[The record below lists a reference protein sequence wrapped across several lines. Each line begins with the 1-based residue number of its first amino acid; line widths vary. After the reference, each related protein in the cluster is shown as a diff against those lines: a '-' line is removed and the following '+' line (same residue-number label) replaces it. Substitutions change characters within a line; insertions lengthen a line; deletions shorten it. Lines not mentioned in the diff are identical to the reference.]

1 MPDTTTIDIT
11 ALDAEIA
18 AIEAEHAATTARVDA
33 LLSRPVAPRPV
44 TTRERLDAL
53 WAGVAQ
59 LEHVSRVQE
68 HYQRRIARAIDAL

>member
-1 MPDTTTIDIT
+1 MPDTTTTDIT
-11 ALDAEIA
+11 ALEAEIA

-59 LEHVSRVQE
+59 LERDSAIQE
-68 HYQRRIARAIDAL
+68 RYQRWIARAIDAL

>member
-1 MPDTTTIDIT
+1 MPDTTPTD
-11 ALDAEIA
+11 IA
-18 AIEAEHAATTARVDA
+18 ALEAEVAALEAEHAATAARIDA

-59 LEHVSRVQE
+59 LERDSAVQE
-68 HYQRRIARAIDAL
+68 RYQRRIARAIDAL